1 MKVRLN
7 GVVAVIQQLLV
18 TEVTAARF
26 LPTINKEISLLSS
39 KATELP
45 LGKKKKDFKNTL
57 SVGV

>member
-45 LGKKKKDFKNTL
+45 LGKKKKTL
-57 SVGV
+57 KIL

>member
-45 LGKKKKDFKNTL
+45 LGKKKDFKNTL